1 MIPFIDQGKVV
12 KCSQFRD
19 LKFQCIKNTLL
30 YRVFS
35 IPSKG
40 FGNDI
45 VIRLKNN

>member
-1 MIPFIDQGKVV
+1 MISFIDQGKVV

-19 LKFQCIKNTLL
+19 LKLQCIKNTLL

-35 IPSKG
+35 ILSKG

-45 VIRLKNN
+45 VIEK

>member
-19 LKFQCIKNTLL
+19 LKFRCIKNTLL

-40 FGNDI
+40 LRNDI

>member
-19 LKFQCIKNTLL
+19 VKFQCIKHTLL
-30 YRVFS
+30 YRIFS

-45 VIRLKNN
+45 VIHLKNN